1 MDITQQPLVSD
12 SEIQQLLNT
21 AAHQSHGHRISN
33 QYAAPGEHP
42 SEVIGTGMD
51 FADRQPYTQGDDPRF
66 IDWRASARSS
76 QTLIRRYH
84 TELSAPSCIVIDRRA
99 SMRFG
104 TKTRLKATQAVR
116 AGIHCGGQLLKADQQ
131 LSCLVLDDKDY
142 WQSASH
148 NLANFTKTAQ
158 HAARA
163 CPPPA
168 SPFKG
173 TKDNTNWAH
182 TSDFLNQKL
191 TQGSRLVL
199 ISDFINSSSHS
210 SADSKAL
217 HFLSQHYNLTLLRIV
232 DQSEHCMAQYPIK
245 LMHNQHSFSIN
256 NKDQLKRF
264 NQKLAQHDD
273 ELSQQLKKI
282 KCAQHLI
289 FTHDDISHL
298 KVV

>member
-21 AAHQSHGHRISN
+21 AAHQSHGHRVSN

-76 QTLIRRYH
+76 HTLIRRYH

-116 AGIHCGGQLLKADQQ
+116 AAIHCGGQLLKADQQ

-148 NLANFTKTAQ
+148 SLASFTKTAQ

-163 CPPPA
+163 CPPLQISNNP
-168 SPFKG
+168 
-173 TKDNTNWAH
+173 DWAH

-199 ISDFINSSSHS
+199 ISDFLNSSSHS

-217 HFLSQHYNLTLLRIV
+217 HFLSQHYNLTLLRII
-232 DQSEHCMAQYPIK
+232 DQSEHSITQFPIK
-245 LMHNQHSFSIN
+245 LMHKQHSFSIN
-256 NKDQLKRF
+256 SHEQLKRF
-264 NQKLAQHDD
+264 NQKLTQHED